1 MLLKVSEELNL
12 DASQDEVWKL
22 LRDTPRL
29 AALLPGVESVT
40 PLDEPGAEAYQA
52 KASDK
57 IGPFKVSLSLEIRVT
72 EAREPVSLKAGIKGS
87 DSIGLNRITGSL
99 HITLVPASP
108 SAQLRF
114 EADIE
119 ILGKL
124 ATLGAAPIRRRVTD
138 KFAEFARNIQAQ
150 FAPAVSPNLRV
161 QSATDVR
168 AGLRTQST
176 TDVRASLRTQSKKDR
191 R

>member
-1 MLLKVSEELNL
+1 MLLKINEELSL
-12 DASQDEVWKL
+12 KASPEDVWTL

-40 PLDEPGAEAYQA
+40 PLDEPAAEAYQA
-52 KASDK
+52 KAADK
-57 IGPFKVSLSLEIRVT
+57 IGPFKVALNLETRVA
-72 EAREPVSLKAGIKGS
+72 EARELSLLRAAIKGS
-87 DSIGLNRITGSL
+87 DSIGLNRVTGSL
-99 HITLVPASP
+99 NVTLSPAAP
-108 SAQLRF
+108 ATRMRF

-124 ATLGAAPIRRRVTD
+124 ATLGAAPIRRRVTE

-150 FAPAVSPNLRV
+150 FSPGAGVGVL
-161 QSATDVR
+161 QSAPDVH
-168 AGLRTQST
+168 ATLRTQST
-176 TDVRASLRTQSKKDR
+176 TNVRAGSRTQSKKDR

>member
-1 MLLKVSEELNL
+1 MLLKINEELNV
-12 DASQDEVWKL
+12 DASPEDVWKL

-29 AALLPGVESVT
+29 AALLPGVENVT
-40 PLDEPGAEAYQA
+40 AINEPGVEAYQA

-57 IGPFKVSLSLEIRVT
+57 IGPFKVALNMEIRVA
-72 EAREPVSLKAGIKGS
+72 EAQEPSFLKASIKGS

-99 HITLVPASP
+99 HIMLSPAS
-108 SAQLRF
+108 SATRLRF

-124 ATLGAAPIRRRVTD
+124 ASLGAVPIRRRGTE
-138 KFAEFARNIQAQ
+138 KFAEFARNVQAQ
-150 FAPAVSPNLRV
+150 FAPGVRANLRT

-168 AGLRTQST
+168 ANLRTQP
-176 TDVRASLRTQSKKDR
+176 AKDR

>member
-1 MLLKVSEELNL
+1 MLLKVCEELNV
-12 DASQDEVWKL
+12 DASPEDVWRV

-40 PLDEPGAEAYQA
+40 PLNEPGVEAYQA
-52 KASDK
+52 RAGDR
-57 IGPFKVSLSLEIRVT
+57 IGPFKVALNLEIRVAET
-72 EAREPVSLKAGIKGS
+72 QEISFLKASLKGG

-99 HITLVPASP
+99 RVTLSPAP
-108 SAQLRF
+108 SATRMKF

-124 ATLGAAPIRRRVTD
+124 ATLGAIPIRRRATE

-150 FAPAVSPNLRV
+150 FGPDA
-161 QSATDVR
+161 R
-168 AGLRTQST
+168 AGLRAQSI
-176 TDVRASLRTQSKKDR
+176 KDR

>member
-1 MLLKVSEELNL
+1 MRKGGWPDGLAAMLLKVSEELKL
-12 DASQDEVWKL
+12 DASPEEVWRL

-40 PLDEPGAEAYQA
+40 PLDEPGVEAYQA

-57 IGPFKVSLSLEIRVT
+57 IGPFKVAMNMEIRVA
-72 EAREPVSLKAGIKGS
+72 EAREPLFLKASIKGG
-87 DSIGLNRITGSL
+87 DSIGLNRLTGSL
-99 HITLVPASP
+99 HITLSP
-108 SAQLRF
+108 NSSAAQMRF
-114 EADIE
+114 QADIE

-124 ATLGAAPIRRRVTD
+124 ATLGAVPIRRRATD

-150 FAPAVSPNLRV
+150 FAPDA
-161 QSATDVR
+161 R
-168 AGLRTQST
+168 ANPRTLST
-176 TDVRASLRTQSKKDR
+176 SDARTESTKDR

>member
-12 DASQDEVWKL
+12 GASQDHVWNL

-40 PLDEPGAEAYQA
+40 PLNEPGVETYQA
-52 KASDK
+52 KVNDK
-57 IGPFKVSLSLEIRVT
+57 IGPFKVALNLEIRVI
-72 EAREPVSLKAGIKGS
+72 EAREPELLKASIKGA
-87 DSIGLNRITGSL
+87 DSLGLNRITGSL
-99 HITLVPASP
+99 QIMVSSTHS
-108 SAQLRF
+108 SARMQF

-124 ATLGAAPIRRRVTD
+124 ATLGAVPIRRRSTE

-150 FAPAVSPNLRV
+150 FPPGERAHLRTE
-161 QSATDVR
+161 STTDVR
-168 AGLRTQST
+168 AGLRTGSI
-176 TDVRASLRTQSKKDR
+176 KDPR
-191 R
+191 

>member
-12 DASQDEVWKL
+12 DASPDEVWRL

-40 PLDEPGAEAYQA
+40 PLEEPAVEAYQA
-52 KASDK
+52 KAGDK
-57 IGPFKVSLSLEIRVT
+57 IGLFKVALNVEIRVA
-72 EAREPVSLKAGIKGS
+72 EAQQPSLLKASLKGG
-87 DSIGLNRITGSL
+87 DSIGLNRVTGSL
-99 HITLVPASP
+99 KVTLSPAVSGT
-108 SAQLRF
+108 QVRF

-124 ATLGAAPIRRRVTD
+124 ATLGAVPIRRRATE
-138 KFAEFARNIQAQ
+138 KFAEFGRNVEAQ
-150 FAPAVSPNLRV
+150 FAPDLRAHPGPESP
-161 QSATDVR
+161 TDVR
-168 AGLRTQST
+168 AGLGTESI
-176 TDVRASLRTQSKKDR
+176 KDR

>member
-12 DASQDEVWKL
+12 DASPHEVWRL

-40 PLDEPGAEAYQA
+40 SLNEPGVEAYQA
-52 KASDK
+52 KAGDK
-57 IGPFKVSLSLEIRVT
+57 IGPFKVAMNMEIRVA
-72 EAREPVSLKAGIKGS
+72 EAREPLFLKANIKGA
-87 DSIGLNRITGSL
+87 DSIGLNRLTGSL
-99 HITLVPASP
+99 QIMLNPNS
-108 SAQLRF
+108 SAVQMLF
-114 EADIE
+114 QADIE

-124 ATLGAAPIRRRVTD
+124 ATLGAIPIRRRATD

-150 FAPAVSPNLRV
+150 FAP
-161 QSATDVR
+161 DVR
-168 AGLRTQST
+168 ANLRTQ
-176 TDVRASLRTQSKKDR
+176 AEKDR

>member
-12 DASQDEVWKL
+12 GASQEDVWKL

-29 AALLPGVESVT
+29 AALLPGVQTVT

-52 KASDK
+52 KAGDK
-57 IGPFKVSLSLEIRVT
+57 IGPFKVVLNLEIRVT
-72 EAREPVSLKAGIKGS
+72 EAREPVSLRASIKGA

-99 HITLVPASP
+99 HITLIPASP
-108 SAQLRF
+108 TAQMRF

-124 ATLGAAPIRRRVTD
+124 ATLGSAPIRRRTIE

-150 FAPAVSPNLRV
+150 FDPRAGRSLHA
-161 QSATDVR
+161 QSATNV
-168 AGLRTQST
+168 L
-176 TDVRASLRTQSKKDR
+176 ASLRTPSAKDR